1 MIFDEHL
8 PNNSNPNILETQRI
22 KLLIR
27 ELFDW
32 NQIQGNHN
40 YQSEERKKPL
50 GANENSKEKQP
61 NYLKRRKTL
70 TTCS

>member
-1 MIFDEHL
+1 MIFDEHFA
-8 PNNSNPNILETQRI
+8 NNSNPNILETQRI

-32 NQIQGNHN
+32 NQTQGNRN
-40 YQSEERKKPL
+40 YQSKERKKPL

-61 NYLKRRKTL
+61 NCLKRRKTL

>member
-1 MIFDEHL
+1 MIFDEHFA
-8 PNNSNPNILETQRI
+8 NNSNPNILETQRI

-32 NQIQGNHN
+32 NQTKGNRN

-50 GANENSKEKQP
+50 GANKNSKEKQP
-61 NYLKRRKTL
+61 SAGKH
-70 TTCS
+70 